1 MGAHDYPGDR
11 NNQMMWCYWSRRTAL
26 LIRADE
32 SKSNNLTVS
41 AVYFYLQIKQM
52 ETEQVINDFH
62 GDIFFI

>member
-1 MGAHDYPGDR
+1 M
-11 NNQMMWCYWSRRTAL
+11 L
-26 LIRADE
+26 LKPENGVVNKADE